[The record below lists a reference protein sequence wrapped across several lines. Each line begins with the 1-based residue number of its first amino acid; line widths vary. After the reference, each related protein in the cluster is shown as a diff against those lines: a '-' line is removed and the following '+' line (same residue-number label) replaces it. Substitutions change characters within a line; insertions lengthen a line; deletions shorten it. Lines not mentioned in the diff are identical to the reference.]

1 MLSGHYPIKN
11 SAKPNPLGGVF
22 DRMTVFVRIEK
33 HLAIKPLF
41 DLKNG
46 DS

>member
-1 MLSGHYPIKN
+1 MHKTPPSQPARLF
-11 SAKPNPLGGVF
+11 F

-33 HLAIKPLF
+33 HLSIKPLF